1 MSLISML
8 AFHLYGIC
16 HQRVAMYLSTPVQP
30 DQQPELW
37 DDHVTVYEAVFEPL
51 TSAFARRALDR
62 LRLMPANRLL
72 DVAAGSGG
80 AALLAARF
88 GVDVLAV
95 DASPRMVS
103 RILERAAEARIGER
117 LRAKVMDGTALALPD
132 ASVDSAISTFG
143 VVLFP
148 DAAAGM
154 REIARVLKPGGRVA
168 VVTWTEPEQYEIA
181 TRLIGAIAA
190 VRGPQLPPPTIP
202 AQLRFREESAF
213 RALFGTANLNVE
225 EIVRAEECLQAPSAR
240 WLARHVEF
248 APGMAAWL
256 SSLGNDREPILEA
269 FVSALERDQ
278 GVGEISLSAVA
289 FIGIGTRAGSA
300 CSRIKASR
308 D

>member
-1 MSLISML
+1 ML
-8 AFHLYGIC
+8 MFYPYRTC
-16 HQRVAMYLSTPVQP
+16 HQRAAMYLSTLVQP
-30 DQQPELW
+30 DQQPKLW

-62 LRLMPANRLL
+62 LKLMPADHLL

-80 AALLAARF
+80 AALLAARC

-103 RILERAAEARIGER
+103 RILERAAQARIGER
-117 LRAKVMDGTALALPD
+117 LHAEVMDGTALALPD
-132 ASVDSAISTFG
+132 ARFDCAISTFG

-148 DAAAGM
+148 DAVAGM

-168 VVTWTEPEQYEIA
+168 IVTWTEPEQYEVA
-181 TRLIGAIAA
+181 ERLIEAIAA
-190 VRGPQLPPPTIP
+190 VRGPQRPPPTMP
-202 AQLRFREESAF
+202 AQLRFREEATF
-213 RALFGTANLNVE
+213 RALFDTANLNVE
-225 EIVRAEECLQAPSAR
+225 EIVRAEECLRAPSAR
-240 WLARHVEF
+240 WLARHLEF

-256 SSLGNDREPILEA
+256 SSLGADREPVQRA

-278 GVGEISLSAVA
+278 GAGDISLSAVA
-289 FIGIGTRAGSA
+289 FIGIGTRT
-300 CSRIKASR
+300 